1 MVAVLVKVGVV
12 VAGVVVVV
20 MAGIIA
26 SVGAGPSL
34 LCLALLRRSAKV
46 TSLRGAGVGEP
57 AEGVALLTCWS
68 ETGPMEL
75 TAPADDSRLAGT
87 AVRWLSLEE

>member
-1 MVAVLVKVGVV
+1 MV
-12 VAGVVVVV
+12 GVVVVV
-20 MAGIIA
+20 TAGRIA
-26 SVGAGPSL
+26 SVGAGLSL

-46 TSLRGAGVGEP
+46 TSLRGAGVGE

-68 ETGPMEL
+68 ETAP

>member
-1 MVAVLVKVGVV
+1 M
-12 VAGVVVVV
+12 V
-20 MAGIIA
+20 MAGILA
-26 SVGAGPSL
+26 SVGAGLSL

-46 TSLRGAGVGEP
+46 TSLRGAGVGE

>member
-1 MVAVLVKVGVV
+1 MV
-12 VAGVVVVV
+12 GVVVVV
-20 MAGIIA
+20 TAGRIA
-26 SVGAGPSL
+26 SVGAGLSL

-46 TSLRGAGVGEP
+46 TSLRGAGVGE

-68 ETGPMEL
+68 VEL
-75 TAPADDSRLAGT
+75 TALDSRLAGM

>member
-1 MVAVLVKVGVV
+1 MGVV
-12 VAGVVVVV
+12 VVGVVVVV
-20 MAGIIA
+20 TAGMIA

-46 TSLRGAGVGEP
+46 TSLRGAGVGE

-68 ETGPMEL
+68 EL
-75 TAPADDSRLAGT
+75 TALADDSRLAGM

>member
-1 MVAVLVKVGVV
+1 MV
-12 VAGVVVVV
+12 GVVVVV
-20 MAGIIA
+20 TAGMIA

-46 TSLRGAGVGEP
+46 TSLRGAGVGE

-68 ETGPMEL
+68 VEL
-75 TAPADDSRLAGT
+75 TALADDSRLAGM